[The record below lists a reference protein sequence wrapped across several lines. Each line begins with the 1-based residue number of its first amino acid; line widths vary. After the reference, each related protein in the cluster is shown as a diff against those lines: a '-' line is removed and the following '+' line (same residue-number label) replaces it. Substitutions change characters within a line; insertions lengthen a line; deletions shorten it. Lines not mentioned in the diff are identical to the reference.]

1 MDRRNHCET
10 GNKNHNTGDRRHRTA
25 EGAGD
30 ECQRT
35 EVRNLHSEVKCVRSN
50 RFVESKGCSVAGTG
64 NNSQNE
70 WSERT
75 APASEFV
82 GSFQSCHKSVNQ
94 TGGAK
99 TGCEHADSVPQG
111 GNYDGLA
118 GIVAA
123 LTVARWMRETGYQP
137 ERDYTVLM
145 MRMEESSWFGKCY
158 VGSLGMTGQL
168 TEKDLA
174 LKHRSNGKTLAET
187 IKECGFNPDD
197 LTTGKPVV
205 DLSKMAAFIELH
217 IEQGPTLDSS
227 DEYRVG
233 IVTGIRGNLRHKTI
247 RCIGQTAHSGAVDKQ
262 FRHDAVL
269 AFAELAYRMDC
280 LWDEWLKAG
289 HDLVFTIGVVHTAPT
304 SAIAIVPGE
313 VTFCSDIRSLSQETL
328 DGFHALFE
336 EEARKVGDKRGVKFE
351 FDGVIKSQPLAIHK
365 ELSEHLA
372 KSATEA
378 GLKVKKLPS
387 GAGHDTVIFGNL
399 GIPAA
404 MIFVANQ
411 KGSHNPN
418 EAMEITDFIQGAEA
432 LWHAVKEFPTEGIR

>member
-1 MDRRNHCET
+1 MTTDFQKDSLVFAQKCFDDVRAMSKDTTGVSRQGYSPVET
-10 GNKNHNTGDRRHRTA
+10 KVLEYFKKIGVELNLEISTDKAGNVWMTVPGKNR
-25 EGAGD
+25 E
-30 ECQRT
+30 
-35 EVRNLHSEVKCVRSN
+35 L
-50 RFVESKGCSVAGTG
+50 
-64 NNSQNE
+64 
-70 WSERT
+70 
-75 APASEFV
+75 PALVS
-82 GSFQSCHKSVNQ
+82 GS
-94 TGGAK
+94 
-99 TGCEHADSVPQG
+99 HADSVPQG

-187 IKECGFNPDD
+187 IKECGFNPED

-205 DLSKMAAFIELH
+205 DLAKMAAFIELH

-227 DEYRVG
+227 EEYRVG

-280 LWDEWLKAG
+280 LWEPDTTWFSRSAS
-289 HDLVFTIGVVHTAPT
+289 FTLPRLLQ
-304 SAIAIVPGE
+304 S
-313 VTFCSDIRSLSQETL
+313 RS
-328 DGFHALFE
+328 FRA
-336 EEARKVGDKRGVKFE
+336 
-351 FDGVIKSQPLAIHK
+351 
-365 ELSEHLA
+365 
-372 KSATEA
+372 
-378 GLKVKKLPS
+378 KLPS
-387 GAGHDTVIFGNL
+387 VPTFVLCLRRHSTASMLCLKKKPVRSEKNAALNL
-399 GIPAA
+399 SLTA
-404 MIFVANQ
+404 
-411 KGSHNPN
+411 
-418 EAMEITDFIQGAEA
+418 
-432 LWHAVKEFPTEGIR
+432 